1 MSTAWEREF
10 LQRMRTF
17 EARRP
22 PRPGEVSV
30 SIKVRVTSGCFHRA
44 HSPSAYALIDESLA
58 GIPPTDFLE
67 FEEHESGPELLV
79 YVAAGVTLATSVINL
94 IAAIIKA
101 RSDGVK
107 KGDRP
112 TDPIELIV
120 RRVDDGSEYRE
131 EVLLR
136 FSAQDAVSNK
146 AIGRA
151 LTQALRR
158 ITKGKK

>member
-1 MSTAWEREF
+1 
-10 LQRMRTF
+10 
-17 EARRP
+17 
-22 PRPGEVSV
+22 
-30 SIKVRVTSGCFHRA
+30 
-44 HSPSAYALIDESLA
+44 
-58 GIPPTDFLE
+58 
-67 FEEHESGPELLV
+67 V